1 MVNQAVHPLV
11 TNQRVSEYPIEL
23 ATVTGVS
30 VSPYQIATIKLA
42 DTQQIEVILVTDL
55 SVDTYNM
62 PLPKEWLGFKSH
74 WYEQIT
80 QNSNVN
86 AQILL
91 GSDQA
96 KLHPLDALDE
106 SGLPIESAHAHLKKS
121 VLTGKFIAHSHNPH
135 RPKAS
140 LSDQSKHTLAAI
152 NIITVDDQ
160 PHVVDDQPRVIKI
173 DLAQPHTIEGSS
185 VQSQYD
191 RDLID
196 LTNKPEI
203 IYNIL

>member
-1 MVNQAVHPLV
+1 MV
-11 TNQRVSEYPIEL
+11 TNKRLSEFPIEL
-23 ATVTGVS
+23 TTVTGVS
-30 VSPYQIATIKLA
+30 VSPRQIATIKLA
-42 DTQQIEVILVTDL
+42 DTQQIKVILVTDL

-62 PLPKEWLGFKSH
+62 PLLKEWLGFKSH
-74 WYEQIT
+74 WCEQIT
-80 QNSNVN
+80 QNSNVD

-106 SGLPIESAHAHLKKS
+106 SGLPIESAHARLKKS
-121 VLTGKFIAHSHNPH
+121 VLTGKFIAHGHNPQ
-135 RPKAS
+135 RPKVS
-140 LSDQSKHTLAAI
+140 LNDQSKHELTTI

-160 PHVVDDQPRVIKI
+160 PHDVDDQPCVIKS
-173 DLAQPHTIEGSS
+173 DLAQPHAIEGSS

-196 LTNKPEI
+196 LTNEPEV